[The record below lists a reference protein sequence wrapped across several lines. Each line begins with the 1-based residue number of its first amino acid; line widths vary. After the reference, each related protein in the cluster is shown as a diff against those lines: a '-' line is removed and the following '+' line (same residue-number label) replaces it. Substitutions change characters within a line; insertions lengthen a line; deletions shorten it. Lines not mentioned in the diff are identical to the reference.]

1 MDKHLIKDF
10 GRRVRLGMVGGGIGS
25 IIGDTHILA
34 LRADGFCDL
43 VAGALSSKPD
53 VSIASGKMEALD
65 PDRIYTD
72 WRDMAEKE
80 GARTD
85 GRLDA
90 VIIATPPQLHF
101 PIAKAFLERGI
112 DIICEK
118 PMTRDL
124 AEAEQL
130 VELVKKHD
138 RLFCLTHCYIGYPM
152 ARQARAM
159 IAKGAIG
166 KVRMIDIVFAPGD
179 RGTSLEPEDLSKRH
193 WRFQASSMGKAS
205 ILGEVNSHAYNMACY
220 LSGIEAERVSAH
232 LNTFA
237 ERREVF
243 DNVYA
248 TLEFPAGV
256 KGRLW
261 SSYVAAGNDQGLS
274 FLIIGE
280 TGQLRWNE
288 EDPEYLTLK
297 PMAAPAVIYAR
308 GYDDE
313 LDERAKANVRFR
325 PGFPE
330 GYGLAFANL
339 YVDFAKAI
347 MARALGQPYRKYLL
361 DVPSVEDGAR
371 GMKFIEAA
379 TRSHDKGGAWVE
391 CGLKL

>member
-1 MDKHLIKDF
+1 MDRHLISAF

-25 IIGDTHILA
+25 IIGGTHILA

-43 VAGALSSKPD
+43 VSGALSSKPE
-53 VSIASGKMEALD
+53 VSTASAQMELIA
-65 PDRIYTD
+65 PDRTHTD
-72 WRDMAEKE
+72 WREMAEKE
-80 GARTD
+80 GARSD
-85 GRLDA
+85 KIDA

-101 PIAKAFLERGI
+101 PVAKAFLERGI
-112 DIICEK
+112 DVICEK
-118 PMTRDL
+118 PMTRDFE
-124 AEAEQL
+124 EARQL
-130 VELVKKHD
+130 VDLVHKHD

-152 ARQARAM
+152 ARQARAL
-159 IAKGAIG
+159 IAAGAIG
-166 KVRMIDIVFAPGD
+166 KVRMIDITFAPGD

-220 LSGIEAERVSAH
+220 LTGLEAERVSAH
-232 LNTFA
+232 MTTFA

-274 FLIIGE
+274 FIIIGE
-280 TGQLRWNE
+280 HGQLRWRE
-288 EDPEYLTLK
+288 EDPEYLIMK
-297 PMAAPAVIYAR
+297 PMGAPAVVYAR
-308 GYDDE
+308 GYNEIDK
-313 LDERAKANVRFR
+313 RAKADVRFR

-339 YVDFAKAI
+339 YVDFAQAI
-347 MARALGQPYRKYLL
+347 MARALGKPFRHYLA
-361 DVPSVEDGAR
+361 DIASVEDGAK

-379 TRSHDKGGAWVE
+379 TSSHEQDGEWVK
-391 CGLKL
+391 CS